1 MRITL
6 AVSSGLKILRPVQ
19 WIKNLIL
26 FFPPF
31 LAGNLTTITAFGHD
45 LWLAPLAFCLASSA
59 TYIFNDI
66 FDRDHDRLHPQ
77 KKLRPIAA
85 GHLSL
90 RLAAVWCGLLLLA
103 GMLAGA
109 LIAGHFL
116 LLLCAYLLVSIGYSL
131 SWKKCPIVDLF
142 CISAGFLLRLLAGGV
157 AFQVE
162 ISVWLFLSVFL
173 LSIFLSAGKRAGE
186 QSLLGEDGGRH
197 RVALDGYPPGFLEGV
212 MIFSGAAV
220 LVTYAMYTIA
230 HSYLIYT
237 VPLCAF
243 GLLRY
248 LLRVKQGGNG
258 DPTESLLKDKMLF
271 IVGGLWVFM
280 IGWGLYGSK

>member
-1 MRITL
+1 MFIAIIKTL
-6 AVSSGLKILRPVQ
+6 RLKQ
-19 WIKNLIL
+19 WVKNLIL

-31 LAGNLTTITAFGHD
+31 LGGKLMAIAAFGNI
-45 LWLAPLAFCLASSA
+45 LWFAPLAFCLVSSA

-66 FDRDHDRLHPQ
+66 FDRDHDRLHPL
-77 KKLRPIAA
+77 KKNRPIASGTFA
-85 GHLSL
+85 LPW
-90 RLAAVWCGLLLLA
+90 AAVWCGLLLLTGILVSA
-103 GMLAGA
+103 QVTGE
-109 LIAGHFL
+109 FL

-131 SWKKCPIVDLF
+131 SWKKQPLVDLF

-157 AFQVE
+157 AFQVT
-162 ISVWLFLSVFL
+162 ISDWLFLSVFL

-186 QSLLGEDGGRH
+186 QTLLGQDGGRH
-197 RVALDGYPPGFLEGV
+197 RAVLDGYPPGFLEGV

-220 LVTYAMYTIA
+220 LVTYAMYTIT
-230 HSYLIYT
+230 HPYLLYT

-248 LLRVKQGGNG
+248 LLRVKQGEGG
-258 DPTESLLKDKMLF
+258 DPTESLLKDKTLF
-271 IVGGLWVFM
+271 VVGGLWVFM

>member
-1 MRITL
+1 VV
-6 AVSSGLKILRPVQ
+6 VSLLKSLRLRQ

-31 LAGNLTTITAFGHD
+31 LGGKLATITASWHV
-45 LWLAPLAFCLASSA
+45 LWLAPLAFCLVSSGS
-59 TYIFNDI
+59 YIINDI
-66 FDRDHDRLHPQ
+66 YDRDHDRLHPQ
-77 KKLRPIAA
+77 KKFRPIAS
-85 GHLSL
+85 GNLSL
-90 RLAAVWCGLLLLA
+90 PLAVAWCGFLLFAGILA
-103 GMLAGA
+103 GTLVS
-109 LIAGHFL
+109 GHFL
-116 LLLCAYLLVSIGYSL
+116 LFLCAYLLIAIGYSL
-131 SWKKCPIVDLF
+131 GWKKCPLVDLF

-157 AFQVE
+157 AFQVT
-162 ISVWLFLSVFL
+162 ISDWLFLSVFL

-186 QSLLGEDGGRH
+186 QTLLGQDGGRH
-197 RVALDGYPPGFLEGV
+197 RVALDGYPPGFLDGV

-230 HSYLIYT
+230 HPYLIYT

-248 LLRVKQGGNG
+248 LLRVKQGEGG
-258 DPTESLLKDKMLF
+258 DPTESLLKDKTLF
-271 IVGGLWVFM
+271 VVGGLWVFM

>member
-1 MRITL
+1 MIIL
-6 AVSSGLKILRPVQ
+6 DALKILRTRQ
-19 WIKNLIL
+19 WIKNLLL

-31 LAGNLTTITAFGHD
+31 LGGKLSTIATLGD
-45 LWLAPLAFCLASSA
+45 VVWLAPLAFCLVSSGS
-59 TYIFNDI
+59 YIINDI
-66 FDRDHDRLHPQ
+66 YDRNQDQLHPQ
-77 KKLRPIAA
+77 KKHRPIAA

-90 RLAAVWCGLLLLA
+90 SLAATLSGFLLLA

-109 LIAGHFL
+109 LVASQFL
-116 LLLCAYLLVSIGYSL
+116 LLLSAYLLIAIGYSI
-131 SWKKCPIVDLF
+131 SWKKCPLVDLF

-157 AFQVE
+157 AFQVS
-162 ISVWLFLSVFL
+162 ISDWLFLSVFL

-186 QSLLGEDGGRH
+186 QTLLGEDGGRH
-197 RVALDGYPPGFLEGV
+197 RAVLDGYPPGFLDGV

-220 LVTYAMYTIA
+220 LVTYAMYTIT

-258 DPTESLLKDKMLF
+258 DPTESLLKDKTLF
-271 IVGGLWVFM
+271 IVGGLWVLM
-280 IGWGLYGSK
+280 IGWGLYG

>member
-1 MRITL
+1 M
-6 AVSSGLKILRPVQ
+6 
-19 WIKNLIL
+19 
-26 FFPPF
+26 
-31 LAGNLTTITAFGHD
+31 TIAALGD
-45 LWLAPLAFCLASSA
+45 VLWLAPLAFCLASSA

-85 GHLSL
+85 GNLS
-90 RLAAVWCGLLLLA
+90 RPLAALWCGFLLLA

-109 LIAGHFL
+109 LVAGQFL

-131 SWKKCPIVDLF
+131 WWKKRPLVDLF

-157 AFQVE
+157 AFQVK
-162 ISVWLFLSVFL
+162 ISDWLFLSVFL

-186 QSLLGEDGGRH
+186 QILLGQDGGRH
-197 RVALDGYPPGFLEGV
+197 RAALAGYPPGFLDGV

-230 HSYLIYT
+230 HPYLIYT

-248 LLRVKQGGNG
+248 LLRVKQGVSG
-258 DPTESLLKDKMLF
+258 DPTESLLKDKTLC

-280 IGWGLYGSK
+280 IGWGLYG